1 MSVGLLALFAIIPL
15 VVALVLMVGLR
26 WSSMRAMP
34 LAWLTGAVLAIA
46 VWKLPILRVAALTLE
61 GFITAA
67 GVLIIVFGALLIYYT
82 LTCSGAMETIQA
94 GMKKI
99 SPDRRVQAIIIGFM
113 FAAFIEGA
121 AGFGTPAALAAPL
134 LLGLGFPPICAAV
147 ICLCFNSVPVTFGA
161 VGTPV
166 LAGFKS
172 IEAIAM
178 QALGTTD
185 PALVYK
191 TIGEYV
197 TLMHLPMLF
206 ILPIFMLGFMTR
218 YYGKNKSWAEG
229 FAVWKYCLLA
239 SICFGVPY
247 LLMAWIVGPELPSL
261 LGGIIGL
268 AILIKLTQM
277 GICVPKDNWDFDDA
291 DKWDPSWI
299 GEIKP
304 SQVKEYKEHM
314 SQIMAWMPYVLCGLI
329 LVVTRVPLFHLKP
342 IVTNPMFS
350 VGASN
355 ILGQGAIV
363 VDGVTKCPAV
373 GSSIALLNLPGT
385 IPFILVAIL
394 TIFMHGMLKN
404 DNIGSNKVSRAWS
417 TAIAK
422 MKAPT
427 ISLMAAV
434 ALVSIFKGTAASAAT
449 DYVSMPMAMA
459 KCLADLLGGAW
470 PAINSYVGGLG
481 AFITGSN
488 TVSDMLFANF
498 QWDMAS
504 ALGYSV
510 KQHFLMIAAQGA
522 GGAMGNMIC
531 VHNIVA
537 ACAVLGLIG
546 KEGDILR
553 RTFFPFVVYGIAVGA
568 MAFALL

>member
-1 MSVGLLALFAIIPL
+1 MSTGLLALFAVIPL
-15 VVALVLMVGLR
+15 LVALVLMVGLR

-34 LAWLTGAVLAIA
+34 LAWLTGAVLALA
-46 VWKLPILRVAALTLE
+46 VWQLPFIRVIALTLE

-99 SPDRRVQAIIIGFM
+99 SPDRRIQAIIIGFM

-134 LLGLGFPPICAAV
+134 LLGLGFPPVCAAV
-147 ICLCFNSVPVTFGA
+147 ICLCFNSIPVTFGA

-185 PALVYK
+185 PAMVYK

-229 FAVWKYCLLA
+229 FACWKYCLMA
-239 SICFGVPY
+239 SVCFGVPY
-247 LLMAWIVGPELPSL
+247 LLLAWIVGPELPSL

-268 AILIKLTQM
+268 AILVKLTQM
-277 GICVPKDNWDFDDA
+277 GVFVPKDIWDFDDA
-291 DKWDPSWI
+291 DKWDPAWI

-304 SQVKEYKEHM
+304 SQVKDYKEHM
-314 SQIMAWMPYVLCGLI
+314 SQLMAWMPYVLCGLI

-355 ILGQGAIV
+355 ILGQGAVV
-363 VDGVTKCPAV
+363 VDGVTRCPAV

-404 DNIGSNKVSRAWS
+404 DEIGSNKVGRAWS

-498 QWDMAS
+498 QWDMAT
-504 ALGYSV
+504 ALQYNPI
-510 KQHFLMIAAQGA
+510 QHFIMIAAQGA

-553 RTFFPFVVYGIAVGA
+553 RTFFPFLLYGVAVGV